1 MLYIFLYSIRCGAPV
16 GIAYPRT
23 PELDAAARRSC
34 VVTHNTVQGIEA
46 TTLIAYA
53 VSCGIDGL
61 GVREALDAAVAH
73 IRATAVQGYWSA
85 KASVLERTQWILD
98 ETGRHAYD
106 DESFAALLRKVCG
119 TSVEANESVPAAF
132 AIANRFA
139 DDPFRALCFAAS
151 LGGDTDAIAAM
162 AGAVIG
168 ACLGVEAFDADYLA
182 TLRAVNGLK
191 LEPVAEGLLAIR
203 QRRERGVR

>member
-1 MLYIFLYSIRCGAPV
+1 M
-16 GIAYPRT
+16 
-23 PELDAAARRSC
+23 RRSC
-34 VVTHNTVQGIEA
+34 IVTHNTVQGIEA

-98 ETGRHAYD
+98 ETRRHAYD

-151 LGGDTDAIAAM
+151 LGGDTDTIAAM

-168 ACLGVEAFDADYLA
+168 ACLGVEAFDADHLA
-182 TLRAVNGLK
+182 TLRAVNGLG

-203 QRRERGVR
+203 QRRERGAR